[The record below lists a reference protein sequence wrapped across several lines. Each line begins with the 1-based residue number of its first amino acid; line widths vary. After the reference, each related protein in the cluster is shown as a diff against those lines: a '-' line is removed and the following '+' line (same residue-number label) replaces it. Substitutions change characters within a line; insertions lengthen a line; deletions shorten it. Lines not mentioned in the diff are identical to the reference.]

1 LGDQDSTVRPMAME
15 LYKRADCKTLILKLG
30 DRGILTYRAPT
41 SEVRAFFTVD
51 SFVDRL
57 VDAVGAGD
65 ALLSYATLSMATTQ
79 SSVIAS
85 ILGSVAAALA
95 CEHEGN
101 NPVAPE
107 DVLKKLNA
115 VERQIQYA

>member
-1 LGDQDSTVRPMAME
+1 VRPMAME

-30 DRGILTYRAPT
+30 DRGIITYRAPT
-41 SEVRAFFTVD
+41 PEVRAFFTVD
-51 SFVDRL
+51 SFVDKL

-65 ALLSYATLSMATTQ
+65 ALLSYATLAMATTQ

-95 CEHEGN
+95 CENEGN

-107 DVLKKLNA
+107 DVLKKLKA